1 MKFWLL
7 APAAALCSTLAQAED
22 LKLTPT
28 VDVRLRYE
36 NVDQDGLPND
46 ADAFTLRARPGVE
59 AKAGEWSALIEG
71 EATLA
76 LSTGYN
82 DGLNGKTQF
91 PIVADPSNLEINRA
105 QIRYTG
111 SNGLTATAGRQRIEL
126 ADQRFVGPAAFRQNE
141 QTFDALRVQW
151 ARERLGADVTYAWS
165 VRTVN
170 GTRGTGA
177 RPTAI
182 DGVNVFAQ
190 LGYRTDIGTLTGF
203 AYLVDQ
209 DEPAVQGFR
218 LSSQTY
224 GLRFNGSLDIAP
236 DARLGYTASWARQS
250 DYHRNPND
258 YSADYWLG
266 EATLAYSGFSAALGY
281 EVLGADG
288 GLPLTSVQT
297 PLASFFRWNGWA
309 GKFGTI
315 PPDGLHDL
323 YGTLGYTVKQAGPF
337 QTINLAATWH
347 RFESDRLDR
356 NYGDELDLVLSGRH
370 GPFLASV
377 RYAAY
382 RADTFAT
389 DTDKLWLTLEW
400 AL

>member
-1 MKFWLL
+1 MKLWPLV
-7 APAAALCSTLAQAED
+7 PAAALCSSLAHAEEV
-22 LKLTPT
+22 KLTPS
-28 VDVRLRYE
+28 VDARLRYE
-36 NVDQDGLPND
+36 NVEQDGLPRD
-46 ADAFTLRARPGVE
+46 ADAFTLRVRPGVT
-59 AKAGEWSALIEG
+59 AKTGEWSALIEA
-71 EATLA
+71 EATVA

-91 PIVADPSNLEINRA
+91 PLVADPSNLEINRA

-151 ARERLGADVTYAWS
+151 TKGRLSADLTYAAS

-170 GTRGTGA
+170 GSRGTGA
-177 RPTAI
+177 RPSAI
-182 DGVNVFAQ
+182 DGDNVFAL
-190 LGYRTDIGTLTGF
+190 LGYRTDIGTLTGL

-209 DEPAVQGFR
+209 DEAAVQNFR
-218 LSSQTY
+218 LSNQTY
-224 GLRFNGSLDIAP
+224 GLRFNGGLDITPGAK
-236 DARLGYTASWARQS
+236 LGYTASWARQS

-258 YSADYWLG
+258 YSADYLFG
-266 EATLAYSGFSAALGY
+266 EATVAFSGFNAALGY

-288 GLPLTSVQT
+288 GVPLTSVQT

-323 YGTLGYTVKQAGPF
+323 YGTFGYTLKKVGPF
-337 QTINLAATWH
+337 QNINLAATWH
-347 RFESDRLDR
+347 QFDSDRLGR
-356 NYGDELDLVLSGRH
+356 KYGDELDLVLSARH
-370 GPFLASV
+370 GPLGASI
-377 RYAAY
+377 RYAGY
-382 RADTFAT
+382 RAETFAT
-389 DTDKLWLTLEW
+389 DTDKLLLTLEW
-400 AL
+400 AV

>member
-1 MKFWLL
+1 MKLWPL
-7 APAAALCSTLAQAED
+7 AAAAAQCGTLAHAED
-22 LKLTPT
+22 VTLTPS
-28 VDVRLRYE
+28 VDARLRYE
-36 NVDQDGLPND
+36 NVEQDGVPQD
-46 ADAFTLRARPGVE
+46 ADAFTLRVRPGVT
-59 AKAGEWSALIEG
+59 AKRGEWSALVEAEG
-71 EATLA
+71 TLA

-105 QIRYTG
+105 QVRYSG
-111 SNGLTATAGRQRIEL
+111 MNGLTATAGRQRIEL

-151 ARERLGADVTYAWS
+151 THNRLSADLTYAWS

-170 GTRGTGA
+170 GTRGTSA

-182 DGVNVFAQ
+182 DGDNVFAL
-190 LGYRTDIGTLTGF
+190 LGYRTDIGTLSGF

-209 DEPAVQGFR
+209 DEAAVQNFR

-224 GLRFNGSLDIAP
+224 GLRFNGSIDVAP
-236 DARLGYTASWARQS
+236 GAKLGYTASWARQS

-258 YSADYWLG
+258 YSADYWFG
-266 EATLAYSGFSAALGY
+266 EATLAYSGLNAAVGY
-281 EVLGADG
+281 EVLGADQ
-288 GLPLTSVQT
+288 GLALTSVQT

-309 GKFGTI
+309 GKFATI

-323 YGTLGYTVKQAGPF
+323 YGTLGYTVKEAGPF
-337 QTINLAATWH
+337 QAINLAATWH
-347 RFESDRLDR
+347 RFDSDRLDR
-356 NYGDELDLVLSGRH
+356 HYGDELDLVLSARH
-370 GPFLASV
+370 GPFLAAV
-377 RYAAY
+377 RYAGYQAES
-382 RADTFAT
+382 FAT

-400 AL
+400 AI